1 VQESFDLQCSIHAHK
16 HAHTVKSVRACAP
29 SHAFTSDQ
37 VLLLVP
43 PSPGNLA
50 AYASWAAYG
59 GRDGGLLLADGCTG
73 VVRLEVRW
81 WRLAV

>member
-1 VQESFDLQCSIHAHK
+1 VTFSAQFM
-16 HAHTVKSVRACAP
+16 HTNTHTQLSKSVHACAP

-73 VVRLEVRW
+73 VVRLEV
-81 WRLAV
+81 